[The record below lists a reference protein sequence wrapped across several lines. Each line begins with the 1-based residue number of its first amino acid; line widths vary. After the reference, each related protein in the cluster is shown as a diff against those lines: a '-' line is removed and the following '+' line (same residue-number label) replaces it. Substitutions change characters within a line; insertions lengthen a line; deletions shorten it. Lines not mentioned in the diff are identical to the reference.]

1 MNVSGARVAA
11 DIDLEDF
18 EKRLRTAGTPAGGVE
33 DPLAELARLVEA
45 SRPKAA
51 SGAAPPV
58 AAAATPGGALPPA
71 VPPQPPSPIAPPIEA
86 ALRPS
91 FDELERS

>member
-51 SGAAPPV
+51 
-58 AAAATPGGALPPA
+58 GG
-71 VPPQPPSPIAPPIEA
+71 
-86 ALRPS
+86 RP
-91 FDELERS
+91 RRRR